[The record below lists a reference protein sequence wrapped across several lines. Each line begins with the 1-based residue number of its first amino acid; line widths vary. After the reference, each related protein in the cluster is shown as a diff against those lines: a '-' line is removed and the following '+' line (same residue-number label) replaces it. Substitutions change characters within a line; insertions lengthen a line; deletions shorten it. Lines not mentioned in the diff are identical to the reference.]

1 MCVFFSVP
9 EPQANRVQLYTTVLS
24 LLAIFASKRWSLVA
38 RWHVNLVYLLTFFV
52 FVYRDLYPLTTLNE
66 QPLDVA
72 EGTLLW
78 IKITVLF
85 AVGILMPLITPR
97 LYTPFDSN
105 VSLER

>member
-1 MCVFFSVP
+1 M
-9 EPQANRVQLYTTVLS
+9 QLYTTVLS